1 MGTSN
6 FSSSTNV
13 IHAVN
18 CDDEFT
24 YSDTRYNLQSEFNAI
39 DKDKSNVFEFVNKD
53 EWDGNRNFSG
63 KIIGQLYSSFT
74 YLNAD
79 FELTLNIIMRNGYYS
94 GFNMDYEFGCSLDG
108 NQYDD
113 IPELIEDLEAYYIEE
128 YNVQGLYAI
137 HRARLRVKL
146 DTLHDELKLKA
157 IEVFKMY
164 SDQLVVTAQFSNG
177 ETFYEKVE
185 GD

>member
-13 IHAVN
+13 IHAVD

-24 YSDTRYNLQSEFNAI
+24 YSDTRDNLQSEFNAI
-39 DKDKSNVFEFVNKD
+39 DEDKSNVFEFVNKD
-53 EWDGNRNFSG
+53 EWDGDRNFAG

-74 YLNAD
+74 YLDID
-79 FELTLNIIMRNGYYS
+79 FELTLNIIMRSGYYS
-94 GFNMDYEFGCSLDG
+94 GFNMDYEFGCSSNDG
-108 NQYDD
+108 QYDSVD
-113 IPELIEDLEAYYIEE
+113 EMIDDLEE
-128 YNVQGLYAI
+128 YDLESSFKGLYAI
-137 HRARLRVKL
+137 HGNRLRVKL

-157 IEVFKMY
+157 IEVFKQY

-177 ETFYEKVE
+177 ETFYKKVE
-185 GD
+185 ED